1 MTLLLYCFIALLMN
15 KIDND
20 VFIINQNLQ
29 KQIAE
34 LEVKLEKANIL
45 LFEVIETDQKGN
57 KLNSDKYIEDKINKY
72 FQ

>member
-1 MTLLLYCFIALLMN
+1 MN